1 MNKNFIRIMRLVLFV
16 MMTSLMV
23 IACKKNKDDN
33 AGTGNV
39 LSPYDMNCPVC
50 FGMNVTGA

>member
-1 MNKNFIRIMRLVLFV
+1 MNKNMIRIMRLVLFV
-16 MMTSLMV
+16 MMASLMI

-33 AGTGNV
+33 AGTANV
-39 LSPYDMNCPVC
+39 LSPYDMNCPVG